1 MTETKET
8 TSRQSEGLSLSA
20 TQLAG
25 SVLAAVSASVAAS
38 VFGVAGTVIG
48 AALGSIISVVGSA
61 VYSYS
66 LRRTQARVRST
77 LDLAVAKRFD
87 VRGAA
92 SSNPPSDALPAE
104 STTPDPSVAAER
116 DFTTAAADLPGVRS
130 WRRML
135 TLKPKQLGIAAA
147 ALFVLTLV
155 LITGFEVVSGRPVSA
170 TVTDKQ
176 GSGVSLVGG
185 HTSKPPRSSA
195 PASPTSSP
203 TDTVTSDGPSDTP
216 SATPSESLPDPQSS
230 STPTSDAPT
239 DTPSVAETPSSS
251 PSVPTESAPA
261 SSSPAQLETPTP
273 TAGAVGG

>member
-1 MTETKET
+1 
-8 TSRQSEGLSLSA
+8 
-20 TQLAG
+20 
-25 SVLAAVSASVAAS
+25 
-38 VFGVAGTVIG
+38 
-48 AALGSIISVVGSA
+48 
-61 VYSYS
+61 
-66 LRRTQARVRST
+66 
-77 LDLAVAKRFD
+77 VAKRFD

-92 SSNPPSDALPAE
+92 GSSPAPDAPPAD
-104 STTPDPSVAAER
+104 STAQGQSVAAEG
-116 DFTTAAADLPGVRS
+116 DPATAADLPGARS

-185 HTSKPPRSSA
+185 HTSKPPQSSA

-203 TDTVTSDGPSDTP
+203 TDTATSDGASDTP
-216 SATPSESLPDPQSS
+216 SATPSDSASASQSS
-230 STPTSDAPT
+230 SAATSDAPT
-239 DTPSVAETPSSS
+239 DTPSVSEAPSSS
-251 PSVPTESAPA
+251 PTVPSESAPV
-261 SSSPAQLETPTP
+261 SSSPAQLETPAP